1 MRFKLAI
8 LGLALACLMLL
19 PAMAPAT
26 SAEYVTASK
35 VYLLDNNA
43 EALNDTTGWYVS
55 VERVGYVSNDGEME
69 MNLSVSLS
77 VHNETV
83 ADLTHNYTVR
93 VTITDSASTAVS
105 DDVDLAVTSN
115 VTATGYVIITNT
127 TLMTL
132 IEDGNASIVYSLLDA
147 DDSDAVLDSY
157 TDNIPVVTN
166 RALGPLVAMIPLL
179 VSVMVLG
186 AVFSVIGGAFGK
198 MQGAFKMGGS
208 KGKKR
213 K

>member
-1 MRFKLAI
+1 MRFKLAV

-26 SAEYVTASK
+26 SAEYATASK
-35 VYLLDNNA
+35 VYLLGDGG
-43 EALNDTTGWYVS
+43 EALSEATDWYVT
-55 VERVGYVSNDGEME
+55 VERIGYVSNDGEME

-77 VHNETV
+77 VYNETA
-83 ADLTHNYTVR
+83 ADLTHNFTVR
-93 VTITDSASTAVS
+93 VTITDADSTAVS
-105 DDVDLAVTSN
+105 DDLDLAVTSN
-115 VTATGYVIITNT
+115 ATKTGYVIITNT

-132 IEDGNASIVYSLLDA
+132 IEDSNASIVYSLLDA
-147 DDSDAVLDSY
+147 DDSDAVLDSF
-157 TDNIPVVTN
+157 TENIPVVTN
-166 RALGPLVAMIPLL
+166 RALGPLVGMIPLL

-198 MQGAFKMGGS
+198 MQGAFKFGS
-208 KGKKR
+208 KGKER